1 MQIIML
7 MERNPESYTDTL
19 NEMVKAFEKRNRM
32 NDLSKILEEIDKIED
47 DAEFCE
53 AEHDA
58 VRDYCQS
65 REFKLTDEEISEIES
80 RGLYDSFLYWKDTYS
95 EGMED

>member
-1 MQIIML
+1 MSEL
-7 MERNPESYTDTL
+7 Y
-19 NEMVKAFEKRNRM
+19 
-32 NDLSKILEEIDKIED
+32 KILEEIDKIED

-65 REFKLTDEEISEIES
+65 RKFKLTDEEISEIKS
-80 RGLYDSFLYWKDTYS
+80 RGLYDSFLDWENTYS
-95 EGMED
+95 EDKED